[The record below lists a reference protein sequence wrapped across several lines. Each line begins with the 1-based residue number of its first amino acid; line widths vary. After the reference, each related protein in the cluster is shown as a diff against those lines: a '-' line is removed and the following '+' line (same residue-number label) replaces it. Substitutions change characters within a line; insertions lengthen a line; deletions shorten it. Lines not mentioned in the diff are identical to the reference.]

1 MFGERSL
8 NGREVAVTGQPSAV
22 CQPLL
27 LCSAAS
33 ANAHIVELI
42 PGLDAVEHETTAD
55 LQSIGRAGCSRH
67 SHHAGLS

>member
-1 MFGERSL
+1 MFFVCQRTGERSS
-8 NGREVAVTGQPSAV
+8 NGREVAVTGQPSTV

-42 PGLDAVEHETTAD
+42 PGLDAVEHETTA
-55 LQSIGRAGCSRH
+55 GCSRH
-67 SHHAGLS
+67 SHHAGIS

>member
-1 MFGERSL
+1 M
-8 NGREVAVTGQPSAV
+8 TGQPSAV

-42 PGLDAVEHETTAD
+42 PGLDAVEHET
-55 LQSIGRAGCSRH
+55 S
-67 SHHAGLS
+67 